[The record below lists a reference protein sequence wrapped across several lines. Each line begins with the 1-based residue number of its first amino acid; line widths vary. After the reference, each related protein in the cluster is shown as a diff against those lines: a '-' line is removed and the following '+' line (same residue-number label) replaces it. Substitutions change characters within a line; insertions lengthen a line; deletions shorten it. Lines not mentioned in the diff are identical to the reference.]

1 MSINTKR
8 YDKEK
13 IIHNIPFFSNL
24 NQEEKEKIKECMLIK
39 EFKKGDL
46 IQRGENDCLGL
57 IMLISGEIRTYI
69 MSEEGR
75 EITLFRLKRDDCCM
89 LSNSCKIKEI
99 TFMVSYVINMVK
111 M

>member
-39 EFKKGDL
+39 EFKK
-46 IQRGENDCLGL
+46 
-57 IMLISGEIRTYI
+57 
-69 MSEEGR
+69 
-75 EITLFRLKRDDCCM
+75 
-89 LSNSCKIKEI
+89 
-99 TFMVSYVINMVK
+99 VI
-111 M
+111 